1 MPITCLSYCSTC
13 FCCCF
18 EEWFFLS
25 CMMFIDLVWFGFFE
39 IWEGVVLIH
48 NFFCS
53 CFLVLIY
60 LQRFVRFYYFSRL
73 LRLLVPA
80 YSCVSVHLLGVFLFL
95 FLIKYEGNENN
106 VSLSINISNLGTKK
120 KKNCPE
126 LSLVWCYSWSIYEV
140 VESEVFISI

>member
-1 MPITCLSYCSTC
+1 MSITCLSYCSTC

-25 CMMFIDLVWFGFFE
+25 CMMFIDLIWFGFFE
-39 IWEGVVLIH
+39 IWEGVLLIH

-80 YSCVSVHLLGVFLFL
+80 YSCVSVHLLGVFLF

-120 KKNCPE
+120 KKIVLNFP
-126 LSLVWCYSWSIYEV
+126 WSGV
-140 VESEVFISI
+140 THGRFSKL